1 MIINGVELE
10 YDAYDRDLNKK
21 IQQYLAE
28 TQNVEKALLNETDV
42 VVAIEKS
49 CQPVF
54 DFFDKVFGEGTSKK
68 IFGDKV
74 SLTLCMDA
82 YEAFFAERDRQD
94 VEIKRRTEKMKKRII
109 ATNKR

>member
-54 DFFDKVFGEGTSKK
+54 DFFDKVFGEGTSRK

-82 YEAFFAERDRQD
+82 MRRFLQKKIDRMLKSREEQ
-94 VEIKRRTEKMKKRII
+94 KK
-109 ATNKR
+109 